1 MKSHMSKTKEALHQR
16 MIQHDTLLCCGL
28 DPDLRRFPAEV
39 LSLNFSDE
47 EKTLQFLQEVID
59 VTAEHVCAYKP
70 QKAFFDL
77 LPGGHEVLK
86 SIIAYIHTQYAG
98 IPVVVD
104 CKVGDIDNTM
114 AAYIRNVLEVID
126 ADGIIVNPYMGD
138 EVVQP
143 LASLPDKLAVVL
155 VRTSN
160 PGSSIVQAAPM
171 ANGRAL
177 WQHMLDLVVNRW
189 NTGGNMA
196 VVLSATSGM
205 DLVAVRALIP
215 DDMPVLLAGVGV
227 QGGSYADLRLL
238 LNSQKSGVFV
248 NSSRGIL
255 YPNNPAGIAWQE
267 AVRNAAIE
275 LKDKLNEQRR

>member
-1 MKSHMSKTKEALHQR
+1 MSKAKDALHQR
-16 MIQHDTLLCCGL
+16 MVQHDTLLCCGL

-39 LSLNFSDE
+39 LSLNTSDE
-47 EKTLQFLQEVID
+47 EKTLQFLQAVID
-59 VTAEHVCAYKP
+59 VTAEHICAYKP

-86 SIIAYIHTQYAG
+86 SIIAYIHAQQPG
-98 IPVVVD
+98 IPVIVD

-114 AAYIRNVLEVID
+114 AAYIRNILDVLG

-143 LASLPDKLAVVL
+143 FASLPDKLAVVL

-160 PGSSIVQAAPM
+160 LGSSIVQDALM
-171 ANGRAL
+171 ADGRAL

-196 VVLSATSGM
+196 MVLSATAGM
-205 DLVAVRALIP
+205 DLAAVRTLVP
-215 DDMPVLLAGVGV
+215 DDMPILLAGVGV

-238 LNSQKSGVFV
+238 LNSQRSGVFV

-255 YPNNPAGIAWQE
+255 YPDNPTGIAWQE
-267 AVRNAAIE
+267 AVRTATVE